1 MAEFAQMVEKEPTPG
16 DMAQFYSNQR
26 RALLAQ
32 AKAYEQLRN
41 GILAQVAAIEKISG
55 PKIVITSDSGANGGG

>member
-1 MAEFAQMVEKEPTPG
+1 MSETAQLVEKQSDPE
-16 DMAQFYSNQR
+16 MAQFYSNQR

-55 PKIVITSDSGANGGG
+55 PKIVITNDNGGGS